1 MQETFP
7 WVQAGEDHF
16 ACKMRPKIL
25 PCLQRLE
32 AKESDFLLFLM
43 QYLYCMCLYPMNNCA
58 RTRIVH

>member
-1 MQETFP
+1 MPKLLNFLYHA

-16 ACKMRPKIL
+16 ACKDSK
-25 PCLQRLE
+25 LE